1 MRKLAL
7 MIMLFAFGMSANAS
21 NLSVRKNYGDKLP
34 IVLKGDFGKDIVF
47 RGEEPIEIY
56 QQSSMIVI
64 HFNASLGELNIYI
77 EDENGNVVYSSPTN
91 TSFRLVNMI
100 PIGNLQ
106 AGDYTIIIE
115 GDNGSA
121 EASFRIEQ

>member
-1 MRKLAL
+1 MKKLL
-7 MIMLFAFGMSANAS
+7 LTIMVFVFGMSANAS
-21 NLSVRKNYGDKLP
+21 DLSVRKNYGDKLP
-34 IVLKGDFGKDIVF
+34 IVLKGYMGEDIII

-56 QQSSMIVI
+56 QQSSMIII

-106 AGDYTIIIE
+106 AGDYTIL
-115 GDNGSA
+115 
-121 EASFRIEQ
+121 

>member
-21 NLSVRKNYGDKLP
+21 DLSVRKNYGDKLP